1 MFGVSYASA
10 NEPKRLLSL
19 SIFRIDDGA
28 KITHFKHAREGRAIS
43 GQSRAVVRGV
53 GIWMWPSR
61 SARLPRFAGSEVDA
75 AKTGDWSTVEDRAR
89 MNEKMSV
96 APKLKCPEH
105 LILMC
110 IKDGAHED
118 CSCVPPH

>member
-1 MFGVSYASA
+1 MKYISLLVLIVLVGCASPPTT
-10 NEPKRLLSL
+10 EEL
-19 SIFRIDDGA
+19 
-28 KITHFKHAREGRAIS
+28 
-43 GQSRAVVRGV
+43 
-53 GIWMWPSR
+53 
-61 SARLPRFAGSEVDA
+61 EVDA
-75 AKTGDWSTVEDRAR
+75 AKTGDWSAVEDRAR